1 MKFKIFSF
9 LFFFLFTLFLY
20 ADFDELSFTSNLT
33 IDSTYQ
39 PVINF
44 RVNLVLKELIFE
56 KDSSGYIAKTSL
68 QFTFLK
74 EKDLPIHTITFD
86 TTFNFTTIPQ
96 DLETMNVSFN
106 LTGLKIPAET
116 KKIFFDIYD
125 RLNGRSKK
133 FTVDIRIPPI
143 PKNGNFL
150 SSLKLINDRDNFFFS
165 TDTVKFETIMTL
177 KNEKRG
183 HFNIILIDPKNRVV
197 YKQKTNLQKQTDT
210 LFFVKDLYGGKYLLR
225 VEYIEDNK
233 IINFLT
239 TEVLIKFSFL
249 KSEIEYQDMINA
261 LSYIAKWDE
270 IDKLKNVSK
279 ENREAKWNDFWLKQ
293 LLNPSITM
301 GIGYDEFLERYNYA
315 NKNFSGFKKG
325 YKTDFGRIYIMYG
338 QPDEIERHPFDKD
351 SKPYEIWYYYSKNIT
366 FIFIDINGYGE
377 YVLQNYLEQMR

>member
-9 LFFFLFTLFLY
+9 LFFFFSIIFLQ
-20 ADFDELSFTSNLT
+20 ADFDELSFTSNLI

-44 RVNLVLKELIFE
+44 KINLFLKELIFE

-68 QFTFLK
+68 RFTFLK
-74 EKDLPIHTITFD
+74 EKDLPIHTLTFD
-86 TTFNFTTIPQ
+86 TIFNFTTIPQ

-106 LTGLKIPAET
+106 LTNLKIPAET

-125 RLNGRSKK
+125 ILNGRSKK
-133 FTVDIRIPPI
+133 FTIDIKIPSVPQ
-143 PKNGNFL
+143 NGNFL
-150 SSLKLINDRDNFFFS
+150 SSLKLINDKDNFFSS
-165 TDTVKFETIMTL
+165 TDTVQFETIMSL

-183 HFNIILIDPKNRVV
+183 HFNIILMDPKNRVV
-197 YKQKTNLQKQTDT
+197 YKQKTNLTKQTDT

-270 IDKLKNVSK
+270 LDKLKNVSK
-279 ENREAKWNDFWLKQ
+279 ENREKEWNNFWLKQ
-293 LLNPSITM
+293 LSNPSITM
-301 GIGYDEFLERYNYA
+301 GIGYNEFFERYNYA

-325 YKTDFGRIYIMYG
+325 YKTDFGRIYIIYG
-338 QPDEIERHPFDKD
+338 QPDEIEKHPFDKD
-351 SKPYEIWYYYSKNIT
+351 SKPYEIWYYYGKNLN
-366 FIFIDINGYGE
+366 FVFIDINGYGE